1 MKKDIKIQDLIQVW
15 NYTSLS
21 FNLFEV
27 YDIYKSEYGGY
38 IYECFKITMID
49 KTRLKRSTFTDYIHN
64 SDVVGVFSPLE
75 EFEYI
80 GDDK

>member
-38 IYECFKITMID
+38 IYECFKIAFPFRD
-49 KTRLKRSTFTDYIHN
+49 FSETFPCY
-64 SDVVGVFSPLE
+64 PLVIS
-75 EFEYI
+75 YRTA
-80 GDDK
+80 GKGNGK